1 MQRFKTSSTLTYDCA
16 VDSLWEIVSSPNY
29 LNNVHPFCK
38 ENSIIK
44 WENDHHEDKIVYIND
59 RTYIRRFVS
68 WRDLEGYDL
77 WIGDNNN
84 NDQSF
89 VEWRLEKV
97 DSGSKLTITVY
108 PFLLSSWPK
117 VFSFLPYFLYI
128 NIKLKSYLFSV
139 LGGIEGFGKEKTP
152 VPKNKFG
159 RHSWFS

>member
-1 MQRFKTSSTLTYDCA
+1 MQRFKTSNSMTYDCS
-16 VDSLWEIVSSPNY
+16 VEKLWEIVSSPNY

-38 ENSIIK
+38 ENSLIQ
-44 WENDHHEDKIVYIND
+44 WDSDHHEDKIIYLNE

-68 WRDLEGYDL
+68 WRNLEGYDL
-77 WIGDNNN
+77 WIGDSNKN
-84 NDQSF
+84 QSF

-97 DSGSKLTITVY
+97 GTGSKLTITVY

-117 VFSFLPYFLYI
+117 VFSFFPYFLYI

-139 LGGIEGFGKEKTP
+139 LSGIKWYVKKKSP
-152 VPKNKFG
+152 VPKNQFG

>member
-1 MQRFKTSSTLTYDCA
+1 MQRFKTSNSLTYDCS
-16 VDSLWEIVSSPNY
+16 VESLWEIVSSPNY

-38 ENSIIK
+38 DNSIIQWNNK
-44 WENDHHEDKIVYIND
+44 HHEDKIIYLNE

-77 WIGDNNN
+77 WIGDSNKN
-84 NDQSF
+84 QSF
-89 VEWRLEKV
+89 VEWRLERV
-97 DSGSKLTITVY
+97 STGSKLTITVY

-139 LGGIEGFGKEKTP
+139 LSGIEWYVQKKTP
-152 VPKNKFG
+152 VPKNQFG

>member
-1 MQRFKTSSTLTYDCA
+1 MQRFKTSNSMTYDC
-16 VDSLWEIVSSPNY
+16 SLENLWEIVSSPNY
-29 LNNVHPFCK
+29 LNNVHPFCR
-38 ENSIIK
+38 ENTTIE
-44 WENDHHEDKIVYIND
+44 WNNDHHEDKIIYLNE

-68 WRDLEGYDL
+68 WRNLEGYDL
-77 WIGDNNN
+77 WIGDSNKN
-84 NDQSF
+84 QSF

-97 DSGSKLTITVY
+97 GTGSKLTITVY

-139 LGGIEGFGKEKTP
+139 LSGIEWYVQKKTP
-152 VPKNKFG
+152 VPKNQFG